1 MRRLPQCRNFYPQAN
16 NRTEWMNLARL
27 QEAEGGESRD
37 RGASQRHTEDHSGEH
52 VAEEMHPQHD
62 AGQRNAKRQEK
73 QRSFQRG
80 IEIAQDQR
88 DGKCRHRMARWKGE
102 LIGRQYLRPAVRL
115 DLAGPEAVAELLQR
129 LENKNPRNRCGAGR
143 ADCRVPLR
151 SAKEKKHDSESVPDP
166 AVPHPSRGNH
176 PDPKPARCAPA
187 VHPPHQA
194 LIAEFDVSPDAA
206 CHRHGVTSTCPV
218 GLETRIHVPQ
228 HSPAPFAA
236 LQLSSPFLAETNFV
250 DPVIQSECRNQYCQ
264 RRSQESPRLIV
275 KERFHDAVHVQREL
289 QATPV
294 LSLDASL
301 GPRASPPG
309 TPSRFVHPA
318 LRYRFAPVRRWCAN
332 RCLQWQFFPDAL
344 QASWRWRLL
353 PATSVHSAFRTQAR
367 TIQTTDNLEPR
378 VAP

>member
-187 VHPPHQA
+187 PW
-194 LIAEFDVSPDAA
+194 
-206 CHRHGVTSTCPV
+206 RHLNLPSWPRNSNPCP
-218 GLETRIHVPQ
+218 TT
-228 HSPAPFAA
+228 FAGA
-236 LQLSSPFLAETNFV
+236 F
-250 DPVIQSECRNQYCQ
+250 
-264 RRSQESPRLIV
+264 RRS
-275 KERFHDAVHVQREL
+275 
-289 QATPV
+289 
-294 LSLDASL
+294 
-301 GPRASPPG
+301 
-309 TPSRFVHPA
+309 
-318 LRYRFAPVRRWCAN
+318 
-332 RCLQWQFFPDAL
+332 
-344 QASWRWRLL
+344 
-353 PATSVHSAFRTQAR
+353 SAEQSISGRNEFRGSS
-367 TIQTTDNLEPR
+367 DSE
-378 VAP
+378 